1 MAMTAAEHFQEAEQL
16 LTKAAAHPTDH
27 QGGLAWAARA
37 QAHLDAARLLFDV
50 EASRVTPASSTG
62 TAAYRSGLDTVA
74 EKRRANN

>member
-1 MAMTAAEHFQEAEQL
+1 MTAAQHFEKAEEL
-16 LTKAAAHPTDH
+16 LQKATDYNNDP
-27 QGGLAWAARA
+27 QVVGWAARA

-50 EASRVTPASSTG
+50 EASRVTTGASTG